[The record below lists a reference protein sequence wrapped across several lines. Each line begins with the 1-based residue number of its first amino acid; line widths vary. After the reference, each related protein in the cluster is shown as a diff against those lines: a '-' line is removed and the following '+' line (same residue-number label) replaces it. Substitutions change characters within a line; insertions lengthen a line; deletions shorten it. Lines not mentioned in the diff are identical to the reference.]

1 MALTLINNL
10 NNKHMIITSKEKK
23 LNQLI
28 YKEIKNKYF
37 ANSEEKIIEA
47 IRVIKKIINDKK
59 ITKLITK

>member
-1 MALTLINNL
+1 MKTIN
-10 NNKHMIITSKEKK
+10 KEKK

-47 IRVIKKIINDKK
+47 IRVIKKIIKDKK
-59 ITKLITK
+59 ITKLITKQ

>member
-1 MALTLINNL
+1 MQTIN
-10 NNKHMIITSKEKK
+10 KEQK

-47 IRVIKKIINDKK
+47 IRVIKKILNNKK
-59 ITKLITK
+59 ITNLINK